1 EAARPGWPVGG
12 AGSPRPGNAEY
23 PSDREALLALCR
35 QRGVA
40 VQTIKSVARRRWPEA
55 RQGEGQRRFSWYEPL
70 TDPDAIARAVQF
82 VFGRPGLFLN
92 SSSDAT
98 LLPHI
103 LDAAS
108 RPARLPSSASLAEDV
123 AHYSIEPL
131 FVRDVAEGLC
141 ATSPTPSRP
150 PFHP

>member
-1 EAARPGWPVGG
+1 VYA
-12 AGSPRPGNAEY
+12 
-23 PSDREALLALCR
+23 SDLEALLAVCR

-55 RQGEGQRRFSWYEPL
+55 RQSEGQHRFSWYEPL

-82 VFGRPGLFLN
+82 VLGRPGLFLN

-98 LLPHI
+98 LLPLI

-108 RPARLPSSASLAEDV
+108 RPARLPSSAALAEDV
-123 AHYSIEPL
+123 ARYAIEPL
-131 FVRDVAEGLC
+131 FVRDVAEGL
-141 ATSPTPSRP
+141 
-150 PFHP
+150 